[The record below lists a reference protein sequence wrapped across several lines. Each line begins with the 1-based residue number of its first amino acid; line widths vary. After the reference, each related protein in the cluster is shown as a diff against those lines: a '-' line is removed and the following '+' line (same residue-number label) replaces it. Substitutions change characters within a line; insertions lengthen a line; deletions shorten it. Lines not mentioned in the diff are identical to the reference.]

1 MERIRLTKQ
10 EKTVLRLLASGCNEC
25 PDAYPRHIFVSCI
38 RSLEQKGLAKGA
50 WQEGGEME
58 DARLTPFGREY
69 LAENPS
75 LRNPVDWRWVITTAI
90 ATVAALASIVALFV
104 SCSLLNK

>member
-1 MERIRLTKQ
+1 M
-10 EKTVLRLLASGCNEC
+10 V
-25 PDAYPRHIFVSCI
+25 
-38 RSLEQKGLAKGA
+38 
-50 WQEGGEME
+50 
-58 DARLTPFGREY
+58 DARITPFGREY
-69 LAENPS
+69 LAMNPS

>member
-1 MERIRLTKQ
+1 MEQIGLTKQ

-25 PDAYPRHIFVSCI
+25 PDAYPRHIFVSCV
-38 RSLEQKGLAKGA
+38 RSLEHKGLAKGA

-58 DARLTPFGREY
+58 DARITPFGREY